1 MFISKGKDEFK
12 VKIKK
17 KNCILEVTFINR
29 TDRLVL
35 IPNLASRHK
44 QDTILNRVYLN
55 DTFISLINDTL
66 LLNFKHTIKNYDY
79 IPLEIRISD
88 TGKVNSVTVCYPDI
102 WLKKKNKQFIYLN
115 PQYCKSKFKSMMIL
129 YDK

>member
-1 MFISKGKDEFK
+1 MIIKYLILTCSILLLAFITKGEDEFNI
-12 VKIKK
+12 KIRQN
-17 KNCILEVTFINR
+17 NCILKVTFINR

-66 LLNFKHTIKNYDY
+66 LLTFKHTIKN
-79 IPLEIRISD
+79 
-88 TGKVNSVTVCYPDI
+88 
-102 WLKKKNKQFIYLN
+102 
-115 PQYCKSKFKSMMIL
+115 
-129 YDK
+129 